1 MIKTIR
7 ISLNGFGNVGQGLA
21 MILAERA
28 DELADLGLIFTI
40 VSVHTR
46 SRGSVYQ
53 PAGLPIGELL
63 TCANSDGL
71 NQMEGI
77 HDYSIEQVLQQGE
90 TDVLVEVSPTNL
102 ADGQPAT
109 DIIRTA
115 LQCGKHVVT
124 ANKGPVSLYF
134 AELQALAQQN
144 QVQFRAEG
152 TVMAGTPSILL
163 AEKVLTHAGLSGIQ
177 GILNGTTNY
186 ILTEME
192 KGMSYTDALAQAQAL
207 GYAETD
213 PTGDVE
219 GYDAAGKLIILA
231 NILFGKQLSLE
242 QIDRTGITG
251 ISRDDIANAQQA
263 NQRWKLICQLERTDD
278 GFFASVKPQCLPIS
292 NPLSNVG
299 GATNA
304 ITYKTDLLGNV
315 TLIGPGA
322 GRVQTAFA
330 LLSDL
335 LQIYH

>member
-263 NQRWKLICQLERTDD
+263 NQRW
-278 GFFASVKPQCLPIS
+278 PI
-292 NPLSNVG
+292 G
-299 GATNA
+299 
-304 ITYKTDLLGNV
+304 TY
-315 TLIGPGA
+315 
-322 GRVQTAFA
+322 R
-330 LLSDL
+330 
-335 LQIYH
+335 